1 MSKRK
6 ANDDNTNNN
15 NNKNA
20 VVPAVIA
27 GTHISNNNNNGGGAA
42 GTKAALW
49 DNMVA
54 YDADVSTHMLQYTNL
69 IPDLIDIIQEYT
81 AFAGV
86 ERLTLVGHEMTVKCV
101 AVLQNGNVCSGSA
114 DKSIKIWTRAGQCI
128 QTLRGK
134 HKLVFFSYIY
144 NELIYLYS

>member
-15 NNKNA
+15 NKNA
-20 VVPAVIA
+20 VVPAVAA
-27 GTHISNNNNNGGGAA
+27 GTHMSNNNNNNNNGGGGGA

-49 DNMVA
+49 NSMVA
-54 YDADVSTHMLQYTNL
+54 YDADVSMRMLQYTNL

-86 ERLTLVGHEMTVKCV
+86 VRLTLVGHEGAVRCV
-101 AVLQNGNVCSGSA
+101 AVLANGNVCSGSN
-114 DKSIKIWTRAGQCI
+114 DNSIKIWTRAGQCI

-134 HKLVFFSYIY
+134 HKVFLPHTY
-144 NELIYLYS
+144 NELL